1 MKIGIIGSGNIGGTL
16 ASLFAKAGHE
26 VFISNTRGPESL
38 KDLVSA
44 IGSRAKGVTPE
55 EAVAH
60 GDVIVLAIPWRNR
73 DQLPAAQL
81 FDGKIVVDATNP
93 YKPDLSVYDLG
104 DSTSSEEIAKLMPR
118 TRLVKAFNT
127 MYYRAL
133 ASEGKQSNHGRLTIF
148 VAGDDAQAKQTVS
161 NLIDEIG
168 FTPVDSGSLHEG
180 GRKQQPH
187 SPIYNK
193 PMLAD
198 EARKKLATV

>member
-26 VFISNTRGPESL
+26 VFISNTRGPQSL
-38 KDLVSA
+38 KDLVNA

-55 EAVAH
+55 EAVVH

-81 FDGKIVVDATNP
+81 FDGKIVIDATNP
-93 YKPDLSVYDLG
+93 YKPDHSIHDLG

-118 TRLVKAFNT
+118 ARLVKAFNT
-127 MYYRAL
+127 MYYRTL
-133 ASEGKQSNHGRLTIF
+133 ASEGKQSKDGRLTIF

-161 NLIDEIG
+161 KLIEEIG
-168 FTPVDSGSLHEG
+168 FTAVDSGSLHEG